1 MTSYASADYQ
11 TSMECEVQ
19 AFLKAI
25 HFYRQEKGHYE
36 SWDMLVGTDCQVG
49 YSQACFEWVS
59 RKAVFTSFEW
69 IRWVMM

>member
-1 MTSYASADYQ
+1 M
-11 TSMECEVQ
+11 Q

-49 YSQACFEWVS
+49 YSQACFDEFPEKQCS
-59 RKAVFTSFEW
+59 LLLNESDES
-69 IRWVMM
+69 